1 MAGFIDNIGAFFSR
15 KKSNAESIPQPA
27 QTLPPTQVS
36 NTAPSDDE
44 FYRQLLPQSSRNNKQ
59 DDLNVPQKLA
69 LKIIEEQLFNKDSRK
84 ELVPHLPAIIPQLIR
99 SLKNPNASSKDYSD
113 IIRKDPSMSAGVL
126 KLANSVYFNPTNNPV
141 SNLDT
146 ATVKLGIE
154 GLRSVLSTVVMQPV
168 IQQKSPYFKEFGQ
181 KIWQHSIA
189 TAITC
194 ELLAKSRGI
203 DLYKAYLLGLTHNI
217 GKITIFSEICQQMK
231 TLSGENNV
239 GRCAFIPL
247 LEEKSDQL
255 SWEIA
260 KDWQLPDEII
270 SALKQQTNLQTSRN
284 TGPFALLLAEG
295 KNTSKNY
302 LAYKYGAQEKM
313 AEAEL
318 KQLGLPGNLYD
329 LLDGIT

>member
-1 MAGFIDNIGAFFSR
+1 MAGFITNIGALFSR
-15 KKSNAESIPQPA
+15 KKNIAER
-27 QTLPPTQVS
+27 PPRPVVS
-36 NTAPSDDE
+36 PTSGQASTPSLSDDE
-44 FYRQLLPQSSRNNKQ
+44 FYRQLLPLSSRSKKQ
-59 DDLNVPQKLA
+59 SDLNVPQKLA
-69 LKIIEEQLFNKDSRK
+69 LKVIEEQLFNNDNRRA
-84 ELVPHLPAIIPQLIR
+84 VIPHLPAVIPQLIR

-126 KLANSVYFNPTNNPV
+126 KLANSVYFNPTNKPI

-181 KIWQHSIA
+181 KVWQHSIA

-203 DLYKAYLLGLTHNI
+203 DLYKAYLLGLMHNI

-231 TLSGENNV
+231 TLPGDGNV
-239 GRCAFIPL
+239 GRNAFIPL

-270 SALKQQTNLQTSRN
+270 SAFKQQTNLHSSRN

-313 AEAEL
+313 TESEL
-318 KQLGLPGNLYD
+318 TQLGLPGNLYD

>member
-1 MAGFIDNIGAFFSR
+1 MVGFIGSIGALFSR
-15 KKSNAESIPQPA
+15 KKSTRETPHQPIKSHA
-27 QTLPPTQVS
+27 TEQTEQ
-36 NTAPSDDE
+36 NTLTDEE
-44 FYRQLLPQSSRNNKQ
+44 FYRQLLPEDSRSNKQ
-59 DDLNVPQKLA
+59 EHLSVPQNLA
-69 LKIIEEQLFNKDSRK
+69 LKIIEEQLFNKASRQS
-84 ELVPHLPAIIPQLIR
+84 VIPRLPAVIPQLIR

-113 IIRKDPSMSAGVL
+113 IIRKDPTMSAGVL
-126 KLANSVYFNPTNNPV
+126 KLANSVYFNPANNPA
-141 SNLDT
+141 SNLDA

-168 IQQKSPYFKEFGQ
+168 IQQKSPYFKKFGQ

-194 ELLAKSRGI
+194 ELLAKNRGI

-231 TLSGENNV
+231 TLSGDNTI

-247 LEEKSDQL
+247 LEEKSDLL

-270 SALKQQTNLQTSRN
+270 SAFKQQANLQNTQN

-302 LAYKYGAQEKM
+302 LAYKYGAQEK
-313 AEAEL
+313 ATEQEL
-318 KQLGLPGNLYD
+318 KQLGLPGNLYE
-329 LLDGIT
+329 LLDGLT